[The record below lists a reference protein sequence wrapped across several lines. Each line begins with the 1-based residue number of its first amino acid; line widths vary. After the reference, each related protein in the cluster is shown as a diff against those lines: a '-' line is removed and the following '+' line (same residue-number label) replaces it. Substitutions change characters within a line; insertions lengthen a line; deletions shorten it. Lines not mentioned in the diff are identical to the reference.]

1 MTLSYS
7 IPKSIYA
14 SLKINHIYMQIVVT
28 YCKENIY
35 LVHPRVKELIE
46 ANSWNS
52 RPPLGTVTHR
62 LWARGDIC
70 HLFVHFVNS
79 SPPPVIMSHLSI
91 RVPISTI
98 PGVGRPEFFGG
109 TDMDDERKGLLSCI
123 HWEQDA
129 SVTEVPV
136 ARGPPPTTWRTDLSG
151 NKAKSPEI
159 ERYIGPRGQHGNP
172 WIQLGLRPISLW
184 TSQVGELMVSS
195 SSCHPQLVWV
205 GFLSPATGSGL
216 TMTVIPGSP
225 NFCKF
230 VLANK
235 KALCIYRQVSIATQ
249 GARYYTES

>member
-14 SLKINHIYMQIVVT
+14 SLKINHIYMQIVVI
-28 YCKENIY
+28 YCKENRC
-35 LVHPRVKELIE
+35 LVHPRVEELVE

-109 TDMDDERKGLLSCI
+109 TNMDDERKGLLSSI
-123 HWEQDA
+123 PWEQDA
-129 SVTEVPV
+129 SATEAPV
-136 ARGPPPTTWRTDLSG
+136 ARGPSPTTWRTDPSE
-151 NKAKSPEI
+151 NRAKSPEM
-159 ERYIGPRGQHGNP
+159 ERNIGPRGQHGNP
-172 WIQLGLRPISLW
+172 SIQLGLRPISLW

-195 SSCHPQLVWV
+195 SYHPQLVWV

-216 TMTVIPGSP
+216 TTTIIPGSP
-225 NFCKF
+225 SFCKF

-235 KALCIYRQVSIATQ
+235 KALCICRQASNATQ
-249 GARYYTES
+249 GARYYTGS